1 VKKTVLG
8 VVLGAGLIASP
19 AFAQSTTTWN
29 GLPDRFQV
37 DAGYFGIK
45 AETTL
50 RFNGGANV
58 GDEINFEKDLGLDQ
72 SSTTFWVDG
81 TWRVGRRH
89 MLKLGY
95 TRLSRDRQS
104 YQLQRDVNWGGL
116 DFTAGLDVAPSTS
129 SNIFTGYYRFAIYR
143 NDRFEIGPAVGIG
156 YLSISAEIRAT
167 VTITIPGGSTTLPLL
182 DRSASTS
189 SPTAAVGGYTE
200 GWLTKRLLAQGD
212 YLYIKVKPG
221 NSTASVSDWR
231 VGANYY
237 FFKNAGIGVQYKY
250 DRYQYD
256 RGVLATELGGQIT
269 YKGTQ
274 VFATFRF

>member
-1 VKKTVLG
+1 MKKTVLG
-8 VVLGAGLIASP
+8 AVLGAGLVAGP

-45 AETTL
+45 SETTL
-50 RFNGGANV
+50 RFNGGANA

-72 SSTTFWVDG
+72 SSNTFWVDG

-89 MLKLGY
+89 TLKLGY
-95 TRLSRDRQS
+95 TRLSRDRQN
-104 YQLQRDVNWGGL
+104 YQLQRDVNWGGIV
-116 DFTAGLDVAPSTS
+116 FGTSLDVTPSTS
-129 SNIFTGYYRFAIYR
+129 SNIFSGYYRFAIYR
-143 NDRFEIGPAVGIG
+143 NDRFEIGPAVGVG
-156 YLSISAEIRAT
+156 HLSISAEIRAT
-167 VTITIPGGSTTLPLL
+167 ATITIPGGSTTQTLL
-182 DRSASTS
+182 DRSASTGS
-189 SPTAAVGGYTE
+189 VTGAVGGYTE
-200 GWLTKRLLAQGD
+200 GWLTKRLQAQGD
-212 YLYIKVKPG
+212 FLYIKVKPG

-256 RGVLATELGGQIT
+256 RGVLATELGGKIT